1 MNSQRLHTMCGIT
14 MLLGG
19 AAFGADERPWPR
31 AVMLNTTPQP
41 VRAIEGDGDA
51 TLVYPPPAASAPFTR
66 LPGATVTFTWDH
78 GTNAEGYYMAVA
90 TVPGAN

>member
-1 MNSQRLHTMCGIT
+1 MNSQRLHTMCAIT

-19 AAFGADERPWPR
+19 AAFGADERPGPR